1 MTLYSAVNVQKLS
14 RKNRD
19 KLFNCFGKF
28 GNFSSKSNYS
38 LGLLIFRV
46 CVHGEFKVEQSE

>member
-14 RKNRD
+14 RNNQD
-19 KLFNCFGKF
+19 ILCICFVKF
-28 GNFSSKSNYS
+28 EKFASKSNYS
-38 LGLLIFRV
+38 LGLLIFRI

>member
-19 KLFNCFGKF
+19 KLFNCFGQF